1 MRTSFSLLVALL
13 FILNGDGGSTA
24 EVTPVT
30 MPKRPCPIPDD
41 IQPCVC
47 VFDEDLYQLDLD
59 CSAVLDEDDLYK
71 VFQATFPFKV
81 FRKFTIYEN
90 SHLNFLPSDVFGE
103 VQFEEIS
110 ITKGVLNEVQNET
123 FASSYLT
130 AVTIDLSSNHIEYF
144 PFHEVSSFTLLETL
158 NIGFNNLTSIS
169 PMTSPTLKL
178 LYLNHNTLYHIAANT
193 FVELPSVQEIH
204 LAGTQLQELKPETF
218 TGLQMLT
225 VINMETNKLRNL
237 AGGTFNLSSVQAAV
251 SIDLTNNLINT
262 VNIGAFTGN
271 PLDCGCD
278 LEWVVLNQSRW
289 LPYLYGAICYD
300 GITLQELDPTFYI
313 NYC

>member
-204 LAGTQLQELKPETF
+204 LAGTQLQELKP
-218 TGLQMLT
+218 GLAEDSVIILYLNEVSLLEEEVWRPVLENNVT
-225 VINMETNKLRNL
+225 VVL
-237 AGGTFNLSSVQAAV
+237 
-251 SIDLTNNLINT
+251 
-262 VNIGAFTGN
+262 TGN